1 MATFTGTNANETII
15 PGNVSGTVTASPV
28 LSTPSGANDTINGGG
43 GNDSIEAAGGNDT
56 IEVKTNE
63 AENDTRISGGTGSDT
78 IKNTAGSN
86 FRLSNLN
93 NDTNDDGTAEFNGG
107 TGTISGGIEKI
118 DGNGKALLGN
128 NAANYFDFA
137 GVDLNVSKVDTE
149 GGEDTVIGSDM
160 DDRTYE
166 LGNGADT
173 FTGTGSKKDR
183 VLGESGN
190 DIISTGGGNDT
201 ITGGGNN
208 DDIDAGAG
216 NDTINVKTNE
226 AENDARI
233 AGGTGSDTIKNTA
246 GSDFRLSNVNNDTDG
261 DGTAEFNVGTGTVSS
276 GIEKIDGN
284 SKVLL
289 GNNAANH
296 FDFAGVDL
304 NVSKV
309 DTEGGEDTV
318 IGSDMDDRTYEL
330 GNGTDTFTG
339 TGSKKDR
346 VLGESGNDIISTGGG
361 NDTITGGGNND
372 DIDAGAGNDTIN
384 VKTNEAENDARIAG
398 GTGSDTI
405 KNTAGS
411 DFRLSNV
418 NNDTDGDG
426 TAEFN
431 VGTGTV
437 SSGIE
442 KIDGNSKVLLG
453 NNAANHFDFAG
464 VDLNV
469 SKVDTEGGED
479 TVIGSDM
486 DDRTYELGNGTDT
499 FTGTGSK
506 KDRVLGESGNDIIS
520 TGAGNDTITGGGNND
535 HIDAGAGNDTINV
548 KTNEAENDTRISGG
562 TGSDTIKNTAGS
574 DFRLSNV
581 NNDTNDNGTANKNA
595 GVGTVSGG
603 IEKIDGNGKA
613 LLGNNGANY
622 FNFDGVDLN
631 VSKVD
636 TEGGEDTV
644 IGSDMDDRTYEL
656 GNGADTFTGSGSK
669 KDKVFGESGN
679 DSINGGGGNDT
690 ISGGNNND
698 LVAGGDGRD
707 NVDGDSGD
715 DLGRYFAK
723 FFNDNDDYDGGT
735 GNCDTFQ
742 VVLTTDQLGL
752 TGNPALNPMLN
763 EFKAY
768 QEHLLDGKS
777 NIDFTFETFGTTDPN
792 TPDTADDVTVV
803 N

>member
-166 LGNGADT
+166 LGNGA
-173 FTGTGSKKDR
+173 
-183 VLGESGN
+183 
-190 DIISTGGGNDT
+190 
-201 ITGGGNN
+201 
-208 DDIDAGAG
+208 
-216 NDTINVKTNE
+216 
-226 AENDARI
+226 
-233 AGGTGSDTIKNTA
+233 
-246 GSDFRLSNVNNDTDG
+246 
-261 DGTAEFNVGTGTVSS
+261 
-276 GIEKIDGN
+276 
-284 SKVLL
+284 
-289 GNNAANH
+289 
-296 FDFAGVDL
+296 
-304 NVSKV
+304 
-309 DTEGGEDTV
+309 
-318 IGSDMDDRTYEL
+318 
-330 GNGTDTFTG
+330 DTFTG